1 MMNRWTVA
9 GSLVLLAIVGVASW
23 MWSTPPAK
31 KLPPVTQQAPQP
43 AVVATDFEL
52 HWHEGIAQRYRVST
66 DSSMQMG
73 GSGAGQSLHVQ
84 FDAMLDALTLE
95 KAAHGALVGMQLA
108 SVELH
113 INDQTDD
120 GTNRALEQPFRVR
133 FSDGGMPTAFEFPQG
148 ISQQNRLTLENLV
161 RMFQVTAGKGE
172 IWMAQEHNGT
182 GSYEAVY
189 RRVDADTVHKQKQK
203 FVSGPTQDILTGAL
217 IDSNESIRV
226 VPGNDWLQSMS
237 VDETLKASSKGVPA
251 LTVANHAT
259 IERDLTARPAL
270 SAAALQFEAV
280 EQKSAALSLV
290 KPTIPNISPAEARK
304 RILAALPALDAA
316 TEGRTT
322 WIHQLRDL
330 LQVDP
335 AMPGVLLEAMR
346 TGNFS
351 DRTRADLYLAFELAG
366 TDSAQSALVSV
377 INDTSWSTRDA
388 LRAIVALG
396 GVKQPSDV
404 TVSALWNTARSQPYD
419 SDSTDRVST
428 ATFALGSL
436 GKTMN
441 ANQDPNYAGLRD
453 DLLSGALS
461 SSTITQRSNYTLA
474 IGNTHDTSLTQDVMG
489 LLNDDAEDVRR
500 AAAIALG
507 QLDTNQAASS
517 LMQKL
522 GHEPSGEVR
531 SAITESLTAWSDPTP
546 QAMATIRNALPN
558 EIDESARY
566 NMARLLANNLDKF
579 PENKGTLQ
587 KLLLTEQSKRIRQN
601 VANALAAEKLKKRRQ

>member
-1 MMNRWTVA
+1 MMNRWIVA
-9 GSLVLLAIVGVASW
+9 GSLLLLAIVGAATW
-23 MWSTPPAK
+23 MWSSSPAK

-52 HWHEGIAQRYRVST
+52 QWHEGVAQRYRVST

-73 GSGAGQSLHVQ
+73 GSGVGQSLQVQ
-84 FDAMLDALTLE
+84 FNATLDALTLE
-95 KAAHGALVGMQLA
+95 TASHGALVGMQLA
-108 SVELH
+108 DVELR

-120 GTNRALEQPFRVR
+120 GTNRALEKPFRVR
-133 FSDGGMPTAFEFPQG
+133 FSDGGMPAAFEFPEG

-172 IWMAQEHNGT
+172 SWVAQEHNGT

-203 FVSGPTQDILTGAL
+203 FVSGPTQDILTGAV
-217 IDSNESIRV
+217 IESNESIRV
-226 VPGNDWLQSMS
+226 TPGNDWLQSMS
-237 VDETLKASSKGVPA
+237 VEETLKASSQGVPA
-251 LTVANHAT
+251 LAVTNHAT
-259 IERDLTARPAL
+259 IERDLAARPVL
-270 SAAALQFEAV
+270 SAAALQFDAV
-280 EQKSAALSLV
+280 EQKSAALSMI
-290 KPTIPNISPAEARK
+290 KPTIPNISPEEARK
-304 RILAALPALDAA
+304 RILAALPELDAV

-346 TGNFS
+346 TGDFS

-366 TDSAQSALVSV
+366 TNSAQSALVSV
-377 INDTSWSTRDA
+377 INDNSWSSRDA
-388 LRAIVALG
+388 LRAIVALS
-396 GVKQPSDV
+396 GVKQPNDA

-419 SDSTDRVST
+419 GDSKDIVST

-453 DLLSGALS
+453 NLLSSALS
-461 SSTITQRSNYTLA
+461 SSNITQRSNYTLA
-474 IGNTHDTSLTQDVMG
+474 LGNTHDSSLTQDVVG
-489 LLNDDAEDVRR
+489 LLNDEAEDVRR
-500 AAAIALG
+500 AAAISLG
-507 QLDTNQAASS
+507 QLDTDKAADS
-517 LMQKL
+517 LMQELVK
-522 GHEPSGEVR
+522 EPSGEVR
-531 SAITESLTAWSDPTP
+531 SAITESLVSWSKPTP
-546 QAMATIRNALPN
+546 QAMSTIRNVLQN

-566 NMARLLANNLDKF
+566 NMARFLGENLTKYPDNR
-579 PENKGTLQ
+579 PVLEQLM
-587 KLLLTEQSKRIRQN
+587 LTEKSKRIRQS
-601 VANALAAEKLKKRRQ
+601 VANLLAADKLNNGRQ